1 MPKDYFDERIAE
13 GYDSSSEETF
23 EPAFVDSVV
32 SFLADLAGDG
42 GALEFGLGTGRI
54 ALPLS
59 QRGVRVHGIVARLHR
74 RRGVGTELVAV
85 ARKIEAPIYLVKS
98 SRRTLDWFAWRTSS
112 GRTDCRRQ
120 GRLQFRMSPGCRHSR
135 SCPAVGE
142 SRRCNSQMDPDHG

>member
-1 MPKDYFDERIAE
+1 MPKDYFDERMAE

-59 QRGVRVHGIVARLHR
+59 QRGVRVHGIVARLHP
-74 RRGVGTELVAV
+74 RRGAGTELVAV
-85 ARKIEAPIYLVKS
+85 AVREAKAAGCASLHVDFEDHLRRFYFDRCGIKPTNAGLV
-98 SRRTLDWFAWRTSS
+98 
-112 GRTDCRRQ
+112 
-120 GRLQFRMSPGCRHSR
+120 RLKD
-135 SCPAVGE
+135 E
-142 SRRCNSQMDPDHG
+142 